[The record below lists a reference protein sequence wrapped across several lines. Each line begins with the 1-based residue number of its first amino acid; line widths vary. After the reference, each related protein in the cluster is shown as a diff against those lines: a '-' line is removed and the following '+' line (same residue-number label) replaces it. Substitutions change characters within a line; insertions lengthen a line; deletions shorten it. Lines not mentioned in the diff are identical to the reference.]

1 MQRDYRSLLGILLI
15 AGGLLLGAQQLGY
28 LRGDWSDAVF
38 AGLWALGALFFFDLY
53 RRDRSQ
59 WWFGLVA
66 FILGGL
72 AASNLLSLAFP
83 ALGDAIGSGI
93 FFGAMALGFILVYR
107 RDSNNW
113 WALIPAGVMLSLGAI
128 SVADELPFQLP
139 FDEGGLL
146 FIGIGLTFLVLTQI
160 NVAGERLTWAI
171 YPAIPLIL
179 FGIFVAFGRSA
190 SWNVVWPVLIIVFG
204 LYFLVDAMRKRS

>member
-1 MQRDYRSLLGILLI
+1 MQRDYRTLLGILLI
-15 AGGLLLGAQQLGY
+15 VGGALLGAQQLGY
-28 LRGDWSDAVF
+28 LRGDWNDAVF

-53 RRDRSQ
+53 RRDRTQ

-66 FILGGL
+66 FILAGL
-72 AASNLLSLAFP
+72 AASNLLSLFFP
-83 ALGDAIGSGI
+83 AIGDAIGGAI
-93 FFGAMALGFILVYR
+93 FFGAMAFGFILVYR

-113 WALIPAGVMLSLGAI
+113 WALIPAGVMLSLATI
-128 SVADELPFQLP
+128 TVADDLPFQLP

-160 NVAGERLTWAI
+160 KVAGENLSWAI

-179 FGIFVAFGRSA
+179 FGLFVAFGRSA
-190 SWNVVWPVLIIVFG
+190 SWNVLWPVLIIIFG

>member
-1 MQRDYRSLLGILLI
+1 MQRDYRSLLGIFLI
-15 AGGLLLGAQQLGY
+15 AGGVLLGAQQLGL

-38 AGLWALGALFFFDLY
+38 AGLWGLGALFFFDLY
-53 RRDRSQ
+53 RRDRNQ

-66 FILGGL
+66 FILAGL
-72 AASNLLSLAFP
+72 AVGGLLSLFFP
-83 ALGDAIGSGI
+83 AIGDAIGGAI
-93 FFGAMALGFILVYR
+93 FFGAMAFGFILVYR

-113 WALIPAGVMLSLGAI
+113 WALIPAGVMLSLAAI
-128 SVADELPFQLP
+128 SVADDLPFQLP

-160 NVAGERLTWAI
+160 KVAGENLSWAI

-179 FGIFVAFGRSA
+179 FGLFVAFGRSA
-190 SWNVVWPVLIIVFG
+190 SWNVLWPVLIIIFG
-204 LYFLVDAMRKRS
+204 LYFLVDAMRKQS